1 MNKLYYISEKPQM
14 LLILD
19 LRIDACISNLVNIQ
33 SKLLWQGPDEKLY
46 SKEFTYMIFQ
56 QEMGTVS
63 APVNVML
70 IFYQSCFKSSFLRL
84 ASV

>member
-33 SKLLWQGPDEKLY
+33 SKLLWQGPDEKL
-46 SKEFTYMIFQ
+46 
-56 QEMGTVS
+56 
-63 APVNVML
+63 
-70 IFYQSCFKSSFLRL
+70 
-84 ASV
+84 